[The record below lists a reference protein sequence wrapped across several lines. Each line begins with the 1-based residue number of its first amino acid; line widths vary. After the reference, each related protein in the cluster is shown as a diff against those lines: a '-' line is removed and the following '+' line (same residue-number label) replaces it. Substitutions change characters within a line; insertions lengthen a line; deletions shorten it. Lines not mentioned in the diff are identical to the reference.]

1 MPSPADLRQFSAETM
16 ISRSRV
22 TLPQWFRYLAVSAL
36 LGVVYYGSA
45 RLGLRYASIGQ
56 SISLVWPPTGMAIAA
71 LTMLE
76 LRYWPAIAI
85 AALLANAATSVPL
98 TTAVAI
104 ATGNTLEALVASS
117 LLRRSTGS
125 RPQLDDIRH
134 VRTFLLTAA
143 PLGALCSALVGSC
156 SLWLSGLIPTSA
168 VPLAVVIWWTGDLL
182 GALVVAP
189 LVFAWTSSPAPHIPR
204 RLAEVVLLCIGTVVA
219 GEVGLGRT
227 LGGPVP
233 VQVQYLYLLFP
244 FVVWAALRF
253 GTRGASLMTLTLA
266 AAAVGHTVA
275 GGGPFVSATSTRT
288 LLGVASYLVAVS
300 VTGLVLA
307 AAVRLERDHATRALA
322 DSEKRLRRALDAAR
336 MGVWVWSV
344 ENNTLV
350 WDDNLRR
357 LYGLDS
363 GERISSYEDFLA
375 RVHPDDRELVAKTVR
390 RALEAGGDL
399 DYEFRVVLPDG
410 TIRWIADHG
419 EIRRSEQGQ
428 PIYLTGI
435 GTDVTEHRVAEERL
449 RQAHRMESVGRLAGG
464 VAHEANNQMS
474 VILGASEFILR
485 RPDVPEPVRA
495 DVEFIQQAAE
505 RTAAVTAQLLA
516 FSRRQILKPEVLD

>member
-1 MPSPADLRQFSAETM
+1 M

-22 TLPQWFRYLAVSAL
+22 TLPQWFRYLAGSAL
-36 LGVVYYGSA
+36 LGFVYYGSA

-56 SISLVWPPTGMAIAA
+56 SISLVWPPTGIAIAA

-76 LRYWPAIAI
+76 IRYWPAIAI

-98 TTAVAI
+98 TTVFAI
-104 ATGNTLEALVASS
+104 ATGNTLEALVAAS
-117 LLRRSTGS
+117 LLRRTTGS
-125 RPQLDDIRH
+125 RPQLDNIRQ

-168 VPLAVVIWWTGDLL
+168 VPIALVIWWTGDLL

-189 LVFAWTSSPAPHIPR
+189 LVFAWSIPWGHTSPADWPR
-204 RLAEVVLLCIGTVVA
+204 WYCYVWGPSPRARSGLAA
-219 GEVGLGRT
+219 PS
-227 LGGPVP
+227 GGPVP
-233 VQVQYLYLLFP
+233 AQVQYLYLLFP

-253 GTRGASLMTLTLA
+253 GARGASLMTLTLA

-275 GGGPFVSATSTRT
+275 GEGPFVSATSTRT
-288 LLGVASYLVAVS
+288 LLGVTSYLVVVS

-307 AAVRLERDHATRALA
+307 AAVRLERDHATAALA

-344 ENNTLV
+344 ENDTLV

-375 RVHPDDRELVAKTVR
+375 RVHPDDRELVGKTVR
-390 RALEAGGDL
+390 RALEAG
-399 DYEFRVVLPDG
+399 
-410 TIRWIADHG
+410 
-419 EIRRSEQGQ
+419 EISIMSSGLSCLTVPFAGS
-428 PIYLTGI
+428 PIMGKFTAPS
-435 GTDVTEHRVAEERL
+435 R
-449 RQAHRMESVGRLAGG
+449 
-464 VAHEANNQMS
+464 
-474 VILGASEFILR
+474 AS
-485 RPDVPEPVRA
+485 PS
-495 DVEFIQQAAE
+495 
-505 RTAAVTAQLLA
+505 T
-516 FSRRQILKPEVLD
+516 